1 MEHYQNFF
9 TNLLNSPNIP
19 QTNQQTQALGFAQF
33 QHPQQ
38 TTPPSGNTDHD
49 TPTLP
54 SLFPSQNSVEN
65 IDLDTPTSNKTKGK
79 KGELWSQGEEEL
91 LMSAW
96 VTISTDNVTGNA
108 QQGKDYWRRITNY
121 YNDYRKSFP
130 PRTQP
135 KVKAHWMLQENCITP
150 HTKAFK
156 YEHAWV
162 VVKDEPKWN
171 AGSTNED
178 QTKRRKTTASGSYT
192 SSSDGQ
198 TSINIEDEE
207 TQVRP
212 MGKKQAARKQ
222 KGKGT
227 TSSVEVNDGLRDL
240 INKQNTDA
248 GWLDR

>member
-135 KVKAHWMLQENCITP
+135 KVKAHWYQLLPSINDFNQIFIDVKRQYHSGWSDDQLKDAARKLYYSTHN
-150 HTKAFK
+150 KAFK
-156 YEHAWV
+156 YEHAWAI
-162 VVKDEPKWN
+162 VKDEPKWN
-171 AGSTNED
+171 A
-178 QTKRRKTTASGSYT
+178 
-192 SSSDGQ
+192 
-198 TSINIEDEE
+198 
-207 TQVRP
+207 P
-212 MGKKQAARKQ
+212 PGKHK
-222 KGKGT
+222 
-227 TSSVEVNDGLRDL
+227 
-240 INKQNTDA
+240 
-248 GWLDR
+248 

>member
-1 MEHYQNFF
+1 MSSVFCLSRLRQYHSGWSDDQVKNVARKLYY
-9 TNLLNSPNIP
+9 
-19 QTNQQTQALGFAQF
+19 FA
-33 QHPQQ
+33 H
-38 TTPPSGNTDHD
+38 N
-49 TPTLP
+49 
-54 SLFPSQNSVEN
+54 
-65 IDLDTPTSNKTKGK
+65 
-79 KGELWSQGEEEL
+79 
-91 LMSAW
+91 
-96 VTISTDNVTGNA
+96 
-108 QQGKDYWRRITNY
+108 
-121 YNDYRKSFP
+121 
-130 PRTQP
+130 
-135 KVKAHWMLQENCITP
+135 
-150 HTKAFK
+150 KAFK

-227 TSSVEVNDGLRDL
+227 TSSAEVNDGLRDL
-240 INKQNTDA
+240 INNTNTMRMARIDEVNEHIKKIKESYKSSKRIEELQILSQSTQGMTNEQLGYHNMLCTEIEA
-248 GWLDR
+248 KYGI